1 MTDIRLLTY
10 WIELANQEY
19 DRNEMLFQT
28 RCEYVNDFIE
38 AQEERWEK
46 YKNKR
51 DEAREGIK

>member
-28 RCEYVNDFIE
+28 RCEFVNDFME
-38 AQEERWEK
+38 VQEERWEK

-51 DEAREGIK
+51 VIDYESV